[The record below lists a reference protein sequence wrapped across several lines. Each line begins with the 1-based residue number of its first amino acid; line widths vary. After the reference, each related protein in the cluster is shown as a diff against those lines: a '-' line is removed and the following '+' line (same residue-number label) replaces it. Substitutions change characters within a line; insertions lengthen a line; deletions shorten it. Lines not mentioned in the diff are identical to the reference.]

1 MKNALKLDK
10 LNRPMVVLQMLFTLC
25 MFILLSTLGANGL
38 AKAQAAPI
46 KKTVLILFP
55 YQVDLPVSMI
65 AAQAIR
71 EEFGSVA
78 DFNLDVYYEYLDLN
92 RFPDPVYQKRQFDL
106 FTAKYKSKQV
116 DLVIVTSEAMLNLWL
131 AHRADILPN
140 TPIVFFDIT
149 TDRLD
154 VLSLPADVT
163 GVSGVVDYSKSVQ
176 WVLDKMP
183 TVNEIVI
190 VHGVGQ
196 TDQDYIQPVLTLQ
209 EKMKGQIKFT
219 DLSDLP
225 LSEIKQ
231 RVAELPKT
239 SIVLY
244 HLMFEGADGNRYR
257 PIDVAREL
265 VTVSSVAVIS
275 GYDQFIDTGTLGGY
289 MYSIDQQA
297 RDAAQISLRV
307 LRGEAI
313 NTIPI
318 VKNRSDRFIFDH
330 LALLRFG
337 IPLSLLPPDSVI
349 KNRQYSFWELYRTQI
364 IFVTASFTLLLMVV
378 AFLGVVTQHLTKAR
392 ADLSQLN
399 ANLESQIQERTVAL
413 RQNNRELEFEI
424 TERKQTEELLQ
435 KANGQLLADM
445 EKIGQLQ
452 TELREQAIRDPLTG
466 LFNRRYMNESMGRE
480 IMRAERENEQLSFI
494 ISDIDHFKMINDTY
508 GHQVGDKFLVE
519 VASLIKNNTRG
530 SDIACRYGGEEF
542 LLVLPDAAMAS
553 AAKCAEEIRK
563 KFAKIIVYHE
573 GKELKLTASFGV
585 ATYPEHGKKAEE
597 IILKADK
604 AMYKSKQDG
613 RNQVTV
619 WEEEAT
625 NN

>member
-1 MKNALKLDK
+1 M
-10 LNRPMVVLQMLFTLC
+10 
-25 MFILLSTLGANGL
+25 
-38 AKAQAAPI
+38 
-46 KKTVLILFP
+46 
-55 YQVDLPVSMI
+55 
-65 AAQAIR
+65 
-71 EEFGSVA
+71 
-78 DFNLDVYYEYLDLN
+78 
-92 RFPDPVYQKRQFDL
+92 
-106 FTAKYKSKQV
+106 
-116 DLVIVTSEAMLNLWL
+116 
-131 AHRADILPN
+131 
-140 TPIVFFDIT
+140 
-149 TDRLD
+149 
-154 VLSLPADVT
+154 
-163 GVSGVVDYSKSVQ
+163 
-176 WVLDKMP
+176 
-183 TVNEIVI
+183 
-190 VHGVGQ
+190 
-196 TDQDYIQPVLTLQ
+196 
-209 EKMKGQIKFT
+209 
-219 DLSDLP
+219 
-225 LSEIKQ
+225 
-231 RVAELPKT
+231 
-239 SIVLY
+239 
-244 HLMFEGADGNRYR
+244 
-257 PIDVAREL
+257 
-265 VTVSSVAVIS
+265 
-275 GYDQFIDTGTLGGY
+275 
-289 MYSIDQQA
+289 
-297 RDAAQISLRV
+297 
-307 LRGEAI
+307 
-313 NTIPI
+313 
-318 VKNRSDRFIFDH
+318 
-330 LALLRFG
+330 
-337 IPLSLLPPDSVI
+337 
-349 KNRQYSFWELYRTQI
+349 
-364 IFVTASFTLLLMVV
+364 
-378 AFLGVVTQHLTKAR
+378 
-392 ADLSQLN
+392 
-399 ANLESQIQERTVAL
+399 
-413 RQNNRELEFEI
+413 EFEI

-563 KFAKIIVYHE
+563 KCAKIIVYHE